1 MGFFFSFSGQ
11 WLLAG
16 IYSLAQRLP
25 QHRPDTTFSKQ
36 NTPTQPTIDLPHL
49 SHCNPLS
56 QQGEGL
62 RLGKN
67 CVQGYQAETEQG
79 QRENIH
85 TASLFSQFS
94 SCDRPCTALAQHNQP
109 LLTFNGCCLNLRHAR
124 EKPLLQTSAITACC
138 HIHAYTFCSFFFSN
152 KLLLFGTSHKSGS
165 QQHSN
170 KDSSSGHQV
179 PPIHNQL
186 IRQDTKTQQRLWP
199 VLVQLFRGGHS

>member
-1 MGFFFSFSGQ
+1 M
-11 WLLAG
+11 
-16 IYSLAQRLP
+16 
-25 QHRPDTTFSKQ
+25 
-36 NTPTQPTIDLPHL
+36 
-49 SHCNPLS
+49 
-56 QQGEGL
+56 

-138 HIHAYTFCSFFFSN
+138 HIHTYTFCSFFFSN